1 MYSTRPNLLLGF
13 HGCERE
19 EQTKLLGNPG
29 YFRKSKNSYD
39 WLGHGMYFW
48 ENNQARA
55 MDWAKMKNKSGSI
68 KEPAVIGAV
77 IDLGLCLDLFDSDNL
92 ELLKGHYYLLEKET
106 DRGLPKNIKHPSETG
121 DDKILRYLDCAV
133 IEYLHSF
140 SSLSKLQPFD
150 SVKAAFLEGMP
161 LYPGAGFRDKTHVQ
175 ICVRN
180 PNCIKGFFL
189 PRKEDSG
196 FSPV

>member
-1 MYSTRPNLLLGF
+1 LLLGF

-19 EQTKLLGNPG
+19 EQAKLLDNPG
-29 YFRKSKNSYD
+29 YFRKSNNKYD

-55 MDWAKMKNKSGSI
+55 MDWAKMKKKTGSI
-68 KEPAVIGAV
+68 DEPAVIGAV

-92 ELLKGHYYLLEKET
+92 QLLKEHYHLLEKET
-106 DRGLPKNIKHPSETG
+106 EKGLPENKKHPSETG

-133 IEYLHSF
+133 IEYLHYFNSI
-140 SSLSKLQPFD
+140 SDLQPYD
-150 SVKAAFLEGMP
+150 SVKTAFLEGNP
-161 LYPGAGFRDKTHVQ
+161 LYPGAGFREKTHVQ

-180 PNCIKGFFL
+180 PNCIKGFFM
-189 PRKEDSG
+189 PRIKDSG
-196 FSPV
+196 YSPV